1 MFSANTLLEQE
12 RIKKSISMRKLTKG
26 ICSHQLLIKATNSD
40 TNIELLT
47 FEILLERVGR
57 SPEYLEYVLS
67 EKEYNDILTRDKIDD
82 LIHNRDY
89 SSAEELLLQYIPE
102 IDSANSTLKMYFY
115 RIKAWLY
122 VETCDYS
129 SAKDYILKAIY
140 TTLPGITLSNY
151 KEYLFSLYEY
161 ENILM
166 LCNILFLSGKK
177 QSAASMIET
186 LYMHAVSSISDQWLL
201 VSILPKCAY
210 LLSTFAQDQLASEA
224 IINYCEEAIDLMR
237 NEGTLY
243 MMSPLLT
250 NLIDLYRK
258 NGTSDRV
265 SYWTPYKDAIN
276 DILSKYA
283 SELPQNS
290 VYFHWKRASY
300 NLDTEI
306 IHAERLRLNLSQE
319 DLAEGVFS
327 ASCSVSYLETKKH
340 APNKN
345 SYNKLMNRVGIDK
358 PKRSSFI
365 LTESFDRLDLFLEF
379 KNAATKLDYNHILS
393 LIEKNKPF
401 LPHEEKMVSSYKYLA
416 INALNLLDSS
426 SVSLVDSDYDT
437 LDKFLDKCISSDR
450 KPFLEDIYAFTS
462 CLLSE
467 NKTDPTLLSEAF
479 INILKAHENS
489 RILPIHTYNS
499 YATTCINYISSL
511 GKNLS
516 AKTVNDT
523 INSCIMLSILTGN
536 GHPLSEIFWAKTRAF
551 HKRYAHDYETL
562 YYAYI
567 FASLYKKAT
576 TEYIKSFLDYYY
588 PEHDK

>member
-1 MFSANTLLEQE
+1 MFSANILLEQE
-12 RIKKSISMRKLTKG
+12 RIKKNISQRKLAKG
-26 ICSHQLLIKATNSD
+26 ICSHQLLIKAANSD

-67 EKEYNDILTRDKIDD
+67 EKEYNDVITRDKIDE
-82 LIHNRDY
+82 LLYNRDF
-89 SSAEELLLQYIPE
+89 SSAEKLLLQYIPN
-102 IDSANSTLKMYFY
+102 IDSTNSTLRMYFY
-115 RIKAWLY
+115 RIKAWLS
-122 VETCDYS
+122 VETGDYS
-129 SAKDYILKAIY
+129 SAKEYILKAIY

-151 KEYLFSLYEY
+151 KKYLFSLYEY

-166 LCNILFLSGKK
+166 LCKILFLSEEN
-177 QSAASMIET
+177 QIATSIIEA
-186 LYMHAVSSISDQWLL
+186 LYVNVVSTISDQWLL

-210 LLSTFAQDQLASEA
+210 LFSTFAQDQLGSKA
-224 IINYCEEAIDLMR
+224 IIDYCEKTIDLMR

-243 MMSPLLT
+243 MMSPLIT
-250 NLIDLYRK
+250 NLINQYRK
-258 NGTSDRV
+258 IDAYEKI
-265 SYWTPYKDAIN
+265 SYWTPYRNAVN
-276 DILSKYA
+276 DLLSEYTPN
-283 SELPQNS
+283 LPQDS
-290 VYFHWKRASY
+290 IYFHWKRASY

-306 IHAERLRLNLSQE
+306 IRAERLRLNLSQE

-327 ASCSVSYLETKKH
+327 ATCSVSQLETKKH
-340 APNKN
+340 TPNKN
-345 SYNKLMNRVGIDK
+345 SYSKLMSRVGIDK
-358 PKRSSFI
+358 PRRSGFI

-379 KNAATKLDYNHILS
+379 KNAATKLDYKHILS
-393 LIEKNKPF
+393 LIENNKPF

-416 INALNLLDSS
+416 LNALNLLDSTS
-426 SVSLVDSDYDT
+426 TSLLESDYDAFNR
-437 LDKFLDKCISSDR
+437 FLYKCISSDR

-462 CLLSE
+462 CLLAESKIE
-467 NKTDPTLLSEAF
+467 PALLSEAF

-523 INSCIMLSILTGN
+523 INSCIKLSILTGN

-567 FASLYKKAT
+567 FASLYKKTT